1 METFIQGGNK
11 MSKAIKHR
19 ISLQAGLSILD
30 SDISW
35 SVRNNAPY
43 RYHVDLHH
51 FPTDMLIEQV
61 SDTALSHAKES
72 CMIVREECNN
82 ISGRSMIKY

>member
-1 METFIQGGNK
+1 
-11 MSKAIKHR
+11 MSKAIKNR
-19 ISLQAGLSILD
+19 ISLQAGLNISE

-51 FPTDMLIEQV
+51 FPTEMLIEQV

-72 CMIVREECNN
+72 CMIELTWRLKNWEEYQQSRVRNDL
-82 ISGRSMIKY
+82 